1 MDDPLNPT
9 LHHLLTLCRMDRTWA
24 RGEGVFLWDA
34 AGRRFL
40 DFYSQYGAVAL
51 GHNAPC
57 VTQTAQQALAE
68 GLPAMVQPYRASAA
82 VALARELERLA
93 PGELT
98 RCVFTTS
105 GAQTVETALKL
116 VRAKSGRKVIVA
128 AEGAFH
134 GKTLGAL
141 ALSGA
146 RQWADGFGPLP
157 LGFEHVPY
165 GDATAL
171 AKRLKENGPNIAALV
186 LEPIQGEGGVILP
199 PAGYLRQARELCTR
213 HGVALVL
220 DEIQTGLGRTGRLFA
235 CEHEDVAPDV
245 LLVAKALGGGLFPL
259 GACLASAAWWD
270 DGFAL
275 RHSSTFANNNVACA
289 VGLAALGALTSPGF
303 CEAVAEQGAHLLARL
318 ERMAER
324 YPRIVADAR
333 GRGLLCAL
341 ELRAPDADD
350 GYFLSFLH
358 QQGLYAYAVAGVIG
372 ELASLL
378 VLPTLGRAPVL
389 RLAPPLTITREQ
401 LDWGLDGLESVLE
414 LLEDNAPDTIVRGL
428 GALETKPAPAT
439 ASQNGEPCPPG
450 NQSLGMN
457 FESVRPLWV
466 ASREAKP
473 DGGRFAFIVHYTRP
487 EDVPLTDP
495 ALFLSAAAAWLS
507 YDAGAPG
514 NAGASGWSATLFTV
528 LALVLAIGQ
537 PDPRRTGKIKLN
549 MTWRATRI
557 AALAAVLAVVLWSA
571 WLAFDDAGLRAVF
584 TAGALAFALMP
595 LVLVVANA
603 ALTPYEQGVQRGYR
617 ADASNRLARVQPFVI
632 GITGSYGK
640 SSAKSMLAHLLQ
652 FKAPTLAA
660 TGSINTVM
668 GLTRHIRENLV
679 FGHEFMVVEMGAY
692 GIGSIKRLCDFTP
705 PQAAIVTAVGDMHLE
720 RFGSLE
726 NIFLAKRELAQAL
739 PPGGVLVVNADSANA
754 LRIAQ
759 TVPNRQVFLY
769 GETST
774 ETLATR
780 LMDVRFSKEGTAF
793 VLRTATVDYEC
804 FTPIHGRPIILN
816 LAGAFTA
823 AVALGVDPVVA
834 VGAFRTLKPVSNRLE
849 VVEDRGITWIRDAY
863 NSNQYGFRAA
873 LEVAAALPASR
884 RVLVTPGVI
893 ELGEMQAEVNSQL
906 SKEAAAMCDHTLV
919 VSETNRAAFTAGHHA
934 AGRDDRLIAVPS
946 RTEAFRWI
954 GEHVRPGDVVIL
966 ENDLPD
972 LYEHT
977 EGVFWTSGAS
987 RRGQ

>member
-495 ALFLSAAAAWLS
+495 ALGHYSRGELEAFCDFLAQTPPGIILRTPVIESALGRRTEGWLASVPLLPQEMARRGLRRTSESIRQVVGMAARLGARVVGLGAFTTPYSGRGRAVVGRGPSITTGSALTAGMAVAALERAIEERGLDVRGCALAVVGALGSVGRLCARLLSRRRPRHLLLVGNPARGVAGLERLGRQLEWRPGAVGVTTEAARLAEVDAVLSASGAMEPVL
-507 YDAGAPG
+507 DAVAFRPGAVVCDVARPPD
-514 NAGASGWSATLFTV
+514 SVRLRQRPDVTV
-528 LALVLAIGQ
+528 VEGGLVAL
-537 PDPRRTGKIKLN
+537 PDPNLRFGAGNILGLPDGIQLACFAETILLSLE
-549 MTWRATRI
+549 ATTRDHGI
-557 AALAAVLAVVLWSA
+557 GDDVPVEEVDAMMALAARHGFRPAPLLVRKPSA
-571 WLAFDDAGLRAVF
+571 Q
-584 TAGALAFALMP
+584 
-595 LVLVVANA
+595 A
-603 ALTPYEQGVQRGYR
+603 AQGVY
-617 ADASNRLARVQPFVI
+617 
-632 GITGSYGK
+632 
-640 SSAKSMLAHLLQ
+640 
-652 FKAPTLAA
+652 
-660 TGSINTVM
+660 
-668 GLTRHIRENLV
+668 
-679 FGHEFMVVEMGAY
+679 
-692 GIGSIKRLCDFTP
+692 
-705 PQAAIVTAVGDMHLE
+705 
-720 RFGSLE
+720 
-726 NIFLAKRELAQAL
+726 
-739 PPGGVLVVNADSANA
+739 
-754 LRIAQ
+754 
-759 TVPNRQVFLY
+759 
-769 GETST
+769 
-774 ETLATR
+774 
-780 LMDVRFSKEGTAF
+780 
-793 VLRTATVDYEC
+793 
-804 FTPIHGRPIILN
+804 
-816 LAGAFTA
+816 LAG
-823 AVALGVDPVVA
+823 
-834 VGAFRTLKPVSNRLE
+834 GARL
-849 VVEDRGITWIRDAY
+849 RDL
-863 NSNQYGFRAA
+863 S
-873 LEVAAALPASR
+873 VAAPI
-884 RVLVTPGVI
+884 P
-893 ELGEMQAEVNSQL
+893 
-906 SKEAAAMCDHTLV
+906 
-919 VSETNRAAFTAGHHA
+919 
-934 AGRDDRLIAVPS
+934 
-946 RTEAFRWI
+946 
-954 GEHVRPGDVVIL
+954 
-966 ENDLPD
+966 
-972 LYEHT
+972 
-977 EGVFWTSGAS
+977 
-987 RRGQ
+987 